1 MGKLDGRTALVTGS
15 TSGIGRAIAIRLAAD
30 GAHVVVSGR
39 DAERGKAVVTGILDG
54 GGRADFVAA
63 DLSGSPQ
70 ARALGRATLELTSG
84 RVDILVNNAGIFPST
99 STLDL
104 DDATFTR
111 VIDVNV
117 RGPVFL
123 TQALLPSMLARGS
136 GVVINIGSWVAQVGY
151 IGGALYSASKAML
164 EQLTRGWAAEF
175 GRRGIRVNAIAPG
188 VIISDPDA
196 ASTGLRHRMAENTP
210 AGHAGSV
217 EDIASA
223 AAYLASDES
232 AYVHGITLAV
242 DGGALATRPG
252 PTRQSGL
259 RGGAGF

>member
-1 MGKLDGRTALVTGS
+1 MGKLDGRSALVTGS
-15 TSGIGRAIAIRLAAD
+15 TSGIGRGIAARLAAE
-30 GAHVVVSGR
+30 GAHVAVSGR
-39 DAERGKAVVTGILDG
+39 DAERGKAVVADIADA

-63 DLSGSPQ
+63 DLSTAPE
-70 ARALGRATLELTSG
+70 AHALGRTALELTGG
-84 RVDILVNNAGIFPST
+84 RVDILVNNAGIFPPT

-104 DDATFTR
+104 EEATFTQ

-123 TQALLPSMLARGS
+123 TQALLPSMLARRS
-136 GVVINIGSWVAQVGY
+136 GVVINIGSWVAQVGFT
-151 IGGALYSASKAML
+151 GGALYSASKAMI

-175 GRRGIRVNAIAPG
+175 GSQGIRVNAITPG
-188 VIISDPDA
+188 VIISDPGG

-210 AGHAGSV
+210 AGHAGSI

-232 AYVHGITLAV
+232 AYVHGITLVV
-242 DGGALATRPG
+242 DGGALATRLGSRRESPVAA
-252 PTRQSGL
+252 S
-259 RGGAGF
+259 